1 MVLLALPVWEDAPA
15 EVKEVVPRAKG
26 SQRAVAGYSGL
37 ERAPQQLSQHLA
49 ANRPS
54 QSTIAEKAAEKAT
67 VRPGRAELIRVS
79 DTACEAVRYGS

>member
-1 MVLLALPVWEDAPA
+1 MVLLALSVWEDASA

-26 SQRAVAGYSGL
+26 SQRVVAGYSGL

-54 QSTIAEKAAEKAT
+54 QSTIAEKAT
-67 VRPGRAELIRVS
+67 VRPGRAQLIRVS
-79 DTACEAVRYGS
+79 DTACEAVRCGS